1 MALRNIQLRGP
12 EFEPKHPSWRKAS
25 KSQREAMWRKIG
37 EFARAAYRAQLLRG
51 EGSDGSKLAPVKA
64 QSRPGHATG
73 PPLLPHRTHS
83 RTYDLVSIHVTDHG
97 CTLYW
102 KPSGRESW
110 NRILRYHAD
119 GLVRGAPVRDVIGLS
134 PRAAKQVKERT
145 ATYWRTVVQA
155 RKRST

>member
-12 EFEPKHPSWRKAS
+12 EFEPKHPSWRKTT
-25 KSQREAMWRKIG
+25 KSEREAMWRKIG

-51 EGSDGSKLAPVKA
+51 EGADGRKLAPVKPA
-64 QSRPGHATG
+64 SRPDHATG
-73 PPLLPHRTHS
+73 PPLDPHRSHS
-83 RTYDLVSIHVTDHG
+83 RTYDLVSIHATDHG

-102 KPSGRESW
+102 KADAGQSW
-110 NRILRYHAD
+110 TKILSYHAD

-134 PRAAKQVKERT
+134 PRAARQVKKRT

-155 RKRST
+155 RKNSA